1 MSAPTEAVYLRAF
14 SSGCTPEMVQEI
26 GARMARKAL
35 DGDTRAAELVLR
47 YLAGPP
53 RPEAL
58 TKIAAVEAAGFDP
71 GAPWEMTQAALLAV
85 IAASPDPEAQAWLS
99 RLDPDGRKRRSFGI
113 DTP

>member
-1 MSAPTEAVYLRAF
+1 
-14 SSGCTPEMVQEI
+14 
-26 GARMARKAL
+26 
-35 DGDTRAAELVLR
+35 
-47 YLAGPP
+47 
-53 RPEAL
+53 
-58 TKIAAVEAAGFDP
+58 VEAAGFDP